1 MCEKN
6 IRFCILRTL
15 SLGLRPSLAP
25 QKIARPAPKR
35 KPLAA
40 LAPPTSVIAAEFGR
54 LLLKQLKRTD
64 KKDFGASQRSRDARD
79 KISSSASPS
88 RPQRELAVL
97 STAARTRSCSLRS
110 PSCAPFFGSGRDRPR
125 PGSSRGHVR
134 AGGGHAAGRA
144 TAHAT
149 RRSGRCRRRRRTGC
163 CRHRDTAELVA
174 EQEDGSARR
183 RCTGPSPCTPVSWRV

>member
-1 MCEKN
+1 MHESRYEIKVK
-6 IRFCILRTL
+6 
-15 SLGLRPSLAP
+15 A
-25 QKIARPAPKR
+25 R

-40 LAPPTSVIAAEFGR
+40 LAPPTSVIAAELGR

-64 KKDFGASQRSRDARD
+64 KKDFGARQRSRDARDKTD

-97 STAARTRSCSLRS
+97 STAARTRSCPLRS